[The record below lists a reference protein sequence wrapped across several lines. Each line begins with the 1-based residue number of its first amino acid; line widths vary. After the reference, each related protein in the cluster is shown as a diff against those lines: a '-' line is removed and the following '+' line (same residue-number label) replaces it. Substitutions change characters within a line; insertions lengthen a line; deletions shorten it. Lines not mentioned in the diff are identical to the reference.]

1 MEPDITIKEKK
12 NCLINWRER
21 LKEMNDDSD
30 SRDYWSE
37 EQYGDQSMFDS
48 ILAELE
54 LKMTEWT
61 PDRPCPKEG
70 AALAGPSVKRPKI
83 VCFCGS
89 SRFIEQFGIF
99 MWEYEKAGNIA
110 LGLHWLPPS
119 YFDELNRPAAD
130 DHQAEAEGLAEK
142 MDELH
147 LRKIDLAD
155 EVFILNVGGYIG
167 ESTRNEI
174 EYAKKLGKKIKYLEP
189 QGHVAREGEK
199 EEE

>member
-1 MEPDITIKEKK
+1 MKKAIDEMRAWLEEKK
-12 NCLINWRER
+12 EELMLPVKLSGYPPTKWHIER
-21 LKEMNDDSD
+21 NEII
-30 SRDYWSE
+30 
-37 EQYGDQSMFDS
+37 DS
-48 ILAELE
+48 ILA
-54 LKMTEWT
+54 
-61 PDRPCPKEG
+61 
-70 AALAGPSVKRPKI
+70 ALSGPSVKRPKI

-189 QGHVAREGEK
+189 QGHAAGEGEK
-199 EEE
+199 EKT

>member
-1 MEPDITIKEKK
+1 MKKAIDEMRAWLEEKK
-12 NCLINWRER
+12 EELMLPVKLSGYPPTKWHIER
-21 LKEMNDDSD
+21 NEII
-30 SRDYWSE
+30 
-37 EQYGDQSMFDS
+37 DS
-48 ILAELE
+48 ILA
-54 LKMTEWT
+54 
-61 PDRPCPKEG
+61 
-70 AALAGPSVKRPKI
+70 ALSGPSVKRPKI

-119 YFDELNRPAAD
+119 YFDELNRPAVD

-199 EEE
+199 Q